1 MSNYWEGDTM
11 KKQSI
16 INLVKYYVE
25 KNDEAFR
32 TEVVDI
38 ARDFEKNGDIS
49 ISEYLMDLIST
60 TNYYIPQANYK
71 NYQYLRKLAF
81 KNKPLLL
88 PELIKND
95 VLGLVRAIDKKLGIN
110 KILFHGNPGSG
121 KTESAYQVARLLG
134 RDLLTVNFEQL
145 IDSRLGQTAK
155 NISTLFDEIS
165 RVQPMNVVVL
175 FDEIDAI
182 VLDRVNSNDL
192 REMGRVTSTFLRE
205 LDSLND
211 DVVIIATTNL
221 MKSFDKAL
229 VRRFD
234 SIISFDRYSRQDLVE
249 IADAILLGFLK
260 KAENSRQDT
269 RLFHKILNNATEI
282 PYPGDLVQLIKT
294 SVAFADTEN
303 EFDYLRKFY
312 MALNNN
318 PPNIDIQDLQG
329 KGYTTREIE
338 ILTGIPRS
346 SVSRKLKG

>member
-1 MSNYWEGDTM
+1 M

-38 ARDFEKNGDIS
+38 ARDFEKNGDLS

-60 TNYYIPQANYK
+60 TNYYVPQANYK

-81 KNKPLLL
+81 QNKPLLL

-95 VLGLVRAIDKKLGIN
+95 VLGLVRAIDKKMGIN
-110 KILFHGNPGSG
+110 KILFHGKPGSG

-134 RDLLTVNFEQL
+134 RDLLTVDFEQL

-155 NISTLFDEIS
+155 NISALFDEIS
-165 RVQPMNVVVL
+165 RVQPMNVVIL

-205 LDSLND
+205 LDALSD

-234 SIISFDRYSRQDLVE
+234 SMISFDRYSRQDLIE

-269 RLFHKILNNATEI
+269 RLFHKILNNAAEI

-294 SVAFADTEN
+294 SVGFADIEN

-312 MALNNN
+312 LALNNN
-318 PPNIDIQDLQG
+318 PTNVDIQDLQE

>member
-1 MSNYWEGDTM
+1 M

-38 ARDFEKNGDIS
+38 ARDFEKIGDLS

-60 TNYYIPQANYK
+60 TNYYVPQANYK

-81 KNKPLLL
+81 QNKPLLL

-95 VLGLVRAIDKKLGIN
+95 VLGLVRAIDKKMGIN
-110 KILFHGNPGSG
+110 KILFYGNPGSG

-134 RDLLTVNFEQL
+134 RDLLTVDFEQL

-155 NISTLFDEIS
+155 NISALFDEIS
-165 RVQPMNVVVL
+165 RVQPMNVVIL

-205 LDSLND
+205 LESLND

-221 MKSFDKAL
+221 IKSFDKAL

-234 SIISFDRYSRQDLVE
+234 STISFDRYSRQDLIE
-249 IADAILLGFLK
+249 IADAILHSFLK
-260 KAENSRQDT
+260 KAENTRQDT
-269 RLFHKILNNATEI
+269 RLFHKILNNAVEI

-312 MALNNN
+312 LAINNN
-318 PPNIDIQDLQG
+318 SAKVDIQDLQE

>member
-1 MSNYWEGDTM
+1 M

-38 ARDFEKNGDIS
+38 ARDFEKNGDLS

-60 TNYYIPQANYK
+60 TNYYVPQANYK
-71 NYQYLRKLAF
+71 NYQYLRKLTF
-81 KNKPLLL
+81 QNKPLLL

-95 VLGLVRAIDKKLGIN
+95 VLGLVRAIDKKIGIH
-110 KILFHGNPGSG
+110 KILFYGNPGSG

-134 RDLLTVNFEQL
+134 RDLLTVDFEQL

-165 RVQPMNVVVL
+165 RVQPMNVVIL

-182 VLDRVNSNDL
+182 VLDRINSNDL

-205 LDSLND
+205 LESVSD

-229 VRRFD
+229 IRRFD
-234 SIISFDRYSRQDLVE
+234 SMISFDRYSRQDLIE
-249 IADAILLGFLK
+249 IADAILLRFLK

-294 SVAFADTEN
+294 SVAFADTAN

-312 MALNNN
+312 LALNNN
-318 PPNIDIQDLQG
+318 PTNINIQELQE